1 MRAWACSHASAIK
14 CIQETHV
21 GPQRVKEVDNSL
33 AALGFQSIQEP
44 AGITDKQGTSGGVL
58 IFGPAHRNLRK
69 LHSFMDAGKGFTSD
83 VTSACLRVRGF
94 DVAVIS
100 IYLLSSVGVHRPA
113 NSSILGELCSF
124 VKSLS
129 CPWICAGDWNASLQ
143 DMKSLALEQVLK
155 AEFLGC
161 NEPTVDNG
169 SELDYIL
176 VNKALAHAIQ
186 IGASWDVPFGPHCAL
201 EITIQLRAVDIPVLQ
216 LVRFPDRH
224 GVPSQPYRGYT
235 PCHIQ
240 ELLLE
245 KPATN
250 RLSLKFAG
258 FSKAVETALF
268 GKASGR
274 GWRVKCLRRALVPS
288 SSPALVWTGG
298 PAKFWHRLKTWV
310 DRATQCQL
318 RPTYPGAH
326 LSGPC

>member
-1 MRAWACSHASAIK
+1 MAEPKPQERATTLTILCANVTSWRAEVRAWACSHASAIK
-14 CIQETHV
+14 
-21 GPQRVKEVDNSL
+21 
-33 AALGFQSIQEP
+33 
-44 AGITDKQGTSGGVL
+44 KQGTSGGVL

-69 LHSFMDAGKGFTSD
+69 LHSFMDAGKGFTS
-83 VTSACLRVRGF
+83 ACLRVRGF
-94 DVAVIS
+94 DIAVVS
-100 IYLLSSVGVHRPA
+100 IYLLSSVGVHHPT

-129 CPWICAGDWNASLQ
+129 CPWICAGDWNSSLQ

-176 VNKALAHAIQ
+176 VNKALAPAIQ

-201 EITIQLRAVDIPVLQ
+201 ETTIHLRAVDIPAFE

-224 GVPSQPYRGYT
+224 GVPSQPYSGYS

-245 KPATN
+245 KPATH

-298 PAKFWHRLKTWV
+298 PAKFWHRPKTWV
-310 DRATQCQL
+310 DRATQCSISHGWKVPSSWACAPCSSLFELL
-318 RPTYPGAH
+318 RP
-326 LSGPC
+326 